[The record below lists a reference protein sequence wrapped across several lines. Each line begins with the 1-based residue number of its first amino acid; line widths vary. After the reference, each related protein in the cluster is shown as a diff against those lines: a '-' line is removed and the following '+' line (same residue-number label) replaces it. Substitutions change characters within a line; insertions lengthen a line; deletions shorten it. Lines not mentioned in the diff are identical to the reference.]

1 MNKPLSDDN
10 VPPKVSFWRSVKL
23 VAWSFLGIRKNS
35 EKERFGSG
43 ESVSRHHCGLDW
55 CDVDGD
61 WIDCVG
67 ELGCAELIRGGH
79 LEEY

>member
-35 EKERFGSG
+35 EYKNDLAQVNPFH
-43 ESVSRHHCGLDW
+43 VIIAGLIG
-55 CDVDGD
+55 VMLMVIG
-61 WIDCVG
+61 
-67 ELGCAELIRGGH
+67 LIV
-79 LEEY
+79 LVNWVVPS

>member
-35 EKERFGSG
+35 EYKNDLAQVNPFH
-43 ESVSRHHCGLDW
+43 VIIAGLIG
-55 CDVDGD
+55 VMLMVIG
-61 WIDCVG
+61 
-67 ELGCAELIRGGH
+67 LIVLVNWVVPG
-79 LEEY
+79 